1 MRTRQLGKYGPQVPV
16 ICFGALPLGGG
27 MGAVP
32 EKQAIETTHAAL
44 DCGITFI
51 DTAEAYRTSES
62 VLGKALKGRRHQVVI
77 ATKLSGELRER
88 HLISDHSM
96 EHMNRAIEN
105 SLRALQ
111 TDYIDL
117 YQLHFPDLAHPIEQ
131 TLDGLLRLK
140 EAGKIRYI
148 GVSNFSPEET
158 AAALKVAHLDSSQP
172 RYNMLNR
179 QSEGGV
185 LPFCRENGIG
195 VIVHTPLAKG
205 LLTGKYKPGH
215 EFAPDDERSSPGR
228 QAYRGEGLARTLQVI
243 DRLKEWAEARGRSLA
258 QLAIAWTLAH
268 PAVTSSIVGAK
279 SPEQVRENA
288 VAGEWSLAPEELEE
302 IDAIQGGF
310 MLGGKGW
317 TVVEQ

>member
-32 EKQAIETTHAAL
+32 ENQAIETVHAAL

-62 VLGKALKGRRHQVVI
+62 VLGKALKNRRHEVFI
-77 ATKLSGELRER
+77 ATKLSGEVRQD
-88 HLISDHSM
+88 HLISDHSIT
-96 EHMNRAIEN
+96 HMNQAVEN

-111 TDYIDL
+111 TDYVDL
-117 YQLHFPDLAHPIEQ
+117 YQLHFPDPAHPIEQ
-131 TLDGLLRLK
+131 TMDGLLRLK
-140 EAGKIRYI
+140 EAGKIRYL
-148 GVSNFSPEET
+148 GVCNFSPEET
-158 AAALKVAHLDSSQP
+158 AAALKLGHVDSSQP

-179 QSEGGV
+179 QSEEGV
-185 LPFCRENGIG
+185 LPFCHEKGVG

-215 EFAPDDERSSPGR
+215 QFALDDERSSPSR
-228 QAYRGEGLARTLQVI
+228 EAYKGDGLARTLQVT
-243 DRLKEWAEARGRSLA
+243 DKLKQWAEARGRSLA
-258 QLAIAWTLAH
+258 QLAIAWTLARH
-268 PAVTSSIVGAK
+268 AVTSSIVGAK
-279 SPEQVRENA
+279 SPDQVLQNV
-288 VAGEWSLAPEELEE
+288 VAAEWSLAPEELAE

-310 MLGGKGW
+310 MLGEKGW
-317 TVVEQ
+317 TLPDQ